1 MLKKKEKR
9 GYSSHRIYIQ
19 GRGFIDTVSNV
30 FTSMKPTLQNIGSYV
45 SQNKDLIAKPLL
57 GAAGDLAAFG
67 LTQGGKALLTKMIN
81 KAKDKKSVDNLDS
94 KGLEILQSML
104 DSNVSNIIGS
114 GIKRF

>member
-1 MLKKKEKR
+1 MKKAKR
-9 GYSSHRIYIQ
+9 GYSSNRKYIQ
-19 GRGFIDTVSNV
+19 GRGFVDTLTNA

-67 LTQGGKALLTKMIN
+67 LTQGGKALLSKIIN
-81 KAKDKKSVDNLDS
+81 KSQNKKSVENLDS

-114 GIKRF
+114 GIKHF

>member
-1 MLKKKEKR
+1 MLRKKAKR
-9 GYSSHRIYIQ
+9 GYSAHRKYIQ
-19 GRGFIDTVSNV
+19 GRGFVDTLSNA

-81 KAKDKKSVDNLDS
+81 KVQDKKSTENLDQ

-104 DSNVSNIIGS
+104 DGNVSNIIGS
-114 GIKRF
+114 GIKKF

>member
-1 MLKKKEKR
+1 MLKKNEKR

-19 GRGFIDTVSNV
+19 GRGFIDTVSHV

-114 GIKRF
+114 GI